1 MKVGV
6 IWKGV
11 GDLARQLVGVS
22 PTTEHLPALLN
33 YLKAVNHVFRYTG
46 SLTSV
51 YCYYRGSTSIYDQ
64 GLTRS
69 LINFYTKNCAHAKNL
84 YSK

>member
-33 YLKAVNHVFRYTG
+33 YLKAVNHVFRYMG

-51 YCYYRGSTSIYDQ
+51 CCNYRGSTRIYDQ
-64 GLTRS
+64 GLTLS
-69 LINFYTKNCAHAKNL
+69 LKTFHTNKNL

>member
-33 YLKAVNHVFRYTG
+33 YLKAVNHVFRYTA
-46 SLTSV
+46 L
-51 YCYYRGSTSIYDQ
+51 
-64 GLTRS
+64 
-69 LINFYTKNCAHAKNL
+69 
-84 YSK
+84 